1 MDGTVF
7 QLPSPILP
15 IQVQFNINNI
25 MLLKNKK
32 KVKLKGYIGFQ
43 YKSATRK
50 KNLSSCMQVTFERQ
64 VLTRYAS

>member
-25 MLLKNKK
+25 MLLKNEKK
-32 KVKLKGYIGFQ
+32 
-43 YKSATRK
+43 R
-50 KNLSSCMQVTFERQ
+50 
-64 VLTRYAS
+64 